1 MIEFMNSPAGMAAF
15 LFALIVIGGAVGYF
29 LERLDK

>member
-1 MIEFMNSPAGMAAF
+1 MIEFLNSPAGCAAF
-15 LFALIVIGGAVGYF
+15 LFAVVVIGGAVGYF